1 MRKGPKIIQINGYR
15 GIFLAGFIVI
25 CLIAGFVLFPAKVAA
40 FLWNYVAAN
49 YIGLPKISLWQGG
62 LLWAMTVIS
71 IYLINNKSFSIS
83 FAQPKELSDAE
94 MRILMERIQM
104 QKQAQRLNA
113 MIMKSNDIHIINKD
127 IPQQNI
133 KTDSTEQS
141 ANINDEKPQQ

>member
-1 MRKGPKIIQINGYR
+1 
-15 GIFLAGFIVI
+15 
-25 CLIAGFVLFPAKVAA
+25 
-40 FLWNYVAAN
+40 
-49 YIGLPKISLWQGG
+49 
-62 LLWAMTVIS
+62 
-71 IYLINNKSFSIS
+71 
-83 FAQPKELSDAE
+83 
-94 MRILMERIQM
+94 M

>member
-1 MRKGPKIIQINGYR
+1 MSCP
-15 GIFLAGFIVI
+15 LFIV
-25 CLIAGFVLFPAKVAA
+25 
-40 FLWNYVAAN
+40 
-49 YIGLPKISLWQGG
+49 
-62 LLWAMTVIS
+62 WAMTVIS